1 MPRFEKWLTTA
12 TAQTPADQVA
22 RAALTERLLAVS
34 HYLDH
39 ALGGQDEAES
49 VHQLRV
55 WTRRATAALKLFE
68 PALPKLRRKQIKK
81 VLRKFRRA
89 AGKLRDCDI
98 QLERLSRADGPAV
111 KRMTK
116 TLKRE
121 RAVARQKLKKVRRR
135 WQQGGRLEK
144 LIEQVLE
151 KIAWPKRHSTREA
164 PPFGDYCRQRLK
176 PLAAEFFRLSSKD
189 LKDDKSLHELRI
201 AGKRLRYGLELAPA
215 AMPADAHC
223 GLYEQLTEIQD
234 RMGEVCDELAAIDH
248 VQRSLDGTK
257 KNKHRRRLKELTE
270 QQQKRLARQRAS
282 ILRWWPGALRRF
294 EKKWNG
300 AATRRGAI
308 TR

>member
-12 TAQTPADQVA
+12 SAATPADQVA

-55 WTRRATAALKLFE
+55 WTRRATASLKLFE
-68 PALPKLRRKQIKK
+68 PALPKSGHKQIKK
-81 VLRKFRRA
+81 ALRKFRRA

-98 QLERLSRADGPAV
+98 QLERLSRDDAPTI

-121 RAVARQKLKKVRRR
+121 RADARQKLKKVRRR
-135 WQQGGRLEK
+135 WRQGDRLEK

-176 PLAAEFFRLSSKD
+176 PLAAQFFRLSSKD
-189 LKDDKSLHELRI
+189 LKNDQALHELRI
-201 AGKRLRYGLELAPA
+201 AGKRLLYALELAPA
-215 AMPADAHC
+215 AMPADVHR
-223 GLYEQLTEIQD
+223 GLYEQLTDIQD
-234 RMGEVCDELAAIDH
+234 RLGEVCDELAAIDH
-248 VQRSLDGTK
+248 VQQLLDCTK
-257 KNKHRRRLKELTE
+257 KKKHRHQLKELIE
-270 QQQKRLARQRAS
+270 QRQKRLARQRAGV
-282 ILRWWPGALRRF
+282 LRWWPGALRRF

-300 AATRRGAI
+300 AATRRNAT